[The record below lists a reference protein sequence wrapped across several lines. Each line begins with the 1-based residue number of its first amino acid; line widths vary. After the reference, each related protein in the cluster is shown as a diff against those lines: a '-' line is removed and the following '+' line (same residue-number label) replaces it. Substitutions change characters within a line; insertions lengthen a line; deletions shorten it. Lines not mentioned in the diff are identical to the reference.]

1 MGGCLECPALGPH
14 RPSAPSRASGPS
26 QGERA
31 VDRCWLERPSVG
43 SWPLKGSSSGK
54 RPCCDDCSLEVAPV
68 AYFQV
73 VSDAMAACAR

>member
-1 MGGCLECPALGPH
+1 MDDCLERPALGPH

-26 QGERA
+26 QDERA

-43 SWPLKGSSSGK
+43 SGTLKGSSSGK
-54 RPCCDDCSLEVAPV
+54 RPCCDDCSLAVAPV
-68 AYFQV
+68 AYCHF